1 MLVSDQP
8 ILVEQ
13 SFNVSAQEVWEAI
26 TQQDQMIQWFFE
38 NIESFIPQVGF
49 KTQFVVHSGE
59 RTFTHLWEIIEVEP
73 IKKIVYDWRYKEY
86 AGAGKVVFELILQ
99 NGGTKLSLTNLVIEN
114 FPQDVPEF
122 KRESCIGGWDYF
134 IKDRLKTYLEN

>member
-1 MLVSDQP
+1 MLVSDHP
-8 ILVEQ
+8 IIVEQ
-13 SFNVSAQEVWEAI
+13 SFDASAQEVWEAI

-49 KTQFVVHSGE
+49 KTQFVVHSEE

-73 IKKIVYDWRYKEY
+73 LKKIVYDWRYKEY
-86 AGAGKVVFELILQ
+86 SGAGNVVFELISQ
-99 NGGTKLSLTNLVIEN
+99 NGGTKLSLSNLVIEN